1 MKKVSRSQPISEFEL
16 MSADEY
22 DKRCPH
28 ATNHENACTGSN
40 EVGQKGSSWESV
52 KAPVTKPRSIPY
64 EQRHCQN
71 GHEACLAGRRDGV
84 VCPDDSCD
92 IDDGVRKA

>member
-1 MKKVSRSQPISEFEL
+1 